1 MPELL
6 FAIVTISLKILKNG
20 LLSHVYILEQ
30 IDLSKSFTF
39 LRLCLRKLYDKEIL
53 KIVYKSIKHYSIN
66 VYPEKSVTFN
76 IPCHCKLY
84 TRQNSGDKYFD
95 CKRWLVISKIDKW
108 YIHITAGRLY
118 FNAEI
123 RMKILGYIF

>member
-6 FAIVTISLKILKNG
+6 FAIVTISLKILKNE

-66 VYPEKSVTFN
+66 VYPEKVSHLTFHV
-76 IPCHCKLY
+76 IV
-84 TRQNSGDKYFD
+84 NS
-95 CKRWLVISKIDKW
+95 
-108 YIHITAGRLY
+108 
-118 FNAEI
+118 I
-123 RMKILGYIF
+123 RDNSN

>member
-6 FAIVTISLKILKNG
+6 FAIVTMSLKILKNE

-84 TRQNSGDKYFD
+84 TRQNSGDT
-95 CKRWLVISKIDKW
+95 IN
-108 YIHITAGRLY
+108 YII
-118 FNAEI
+118 
-123 RMKILGYIF
+123 KIL

>member
-1 MPELL
+1 MYSFHCTRTSSYILVFSNNLRLMPELL

-39 LRLCLRKLYDKEIL
+39 LRLCLRKLYDKEIS
-53 KIVYKSIKHYSIN
+53 KIVYKSIKHYCLN

-84 TRQNSGDKYFD
+84 TRQNSGDT
-95 CKRWLVISKIDKW
+95 I
-108 YIHITAGRLY
+108 
-118 FNAEI
+118 
-123 RMKILGYIF
+123 IL